1 MGQKCSATRRSR
13 APLPS
18 GCTICP
24 VGKPM
29 KSWLGNVVGSQ
40 LRQPHGALA
49 NLVGRIMNRS
59 NRSLYSRVIENLHPA
74 PQATVLEIGFGNGS
88 HFPEILRL
96 EPTLWL
102 LGVEV
107 SPEMHRVAS
116 KSHHADI
123 ASGRVKLLLDHAD
136 VPAGSVDI
144 ALAVNVIY
152 FWPNPEE
159 NLAEIRR
166 LLKPGG
172 RFVIGIR
179 PYETLVAMPFT
190 KTGFILRTESEWREQ
205 LRSAGFVL
213 EREETVPAA
222 PRELPGLVWTVVAPL

>member
-1 MGQKCSATRRSR
+1 MGQKCSATRRCEAR
-13 APLPS
+13 LPS
-18 GCTICP
+18 GCTNCP
-24 VGKPM
+24 VEKPM

-40 LRQPHGALA
+40 LRKPHGALA
-49 NLVGRIMNRS
+49 SLVGRIMNRS
-59 NRSLYSRVIENLHPA
+59 NRSLYARVIGNIHPA
-74 PQATVLEIGFGNGS
+74 PQAIVLEIGFGNGS

-96 EPTLWL
+96 EPTVRL

-123 ASGRVKLLLDHAD
+123 ANGRVKLLFDHAD
-136 VPAGSVDI
+136 VPASSVDI
-144 ALAVNVIY
+144 VLAVNVIY

-179 PYETLVAMPFT
+179 PYETLIAMPFT

-205 LRSAGFVL
+205 LRLAGFVL
-213 EREETVPAA
+213 EREEAVPAA
-222 PRELPGLVWTVVAPL
+222 AGELPGLVWTVVASL

>member
-1 MGQKCSATRRSR
+1 
-13 APLPS
+13 
-18 GCTICP
+18 
-24 VGKPM
+24 M
-29 KSWLGNVVGSQ
+29 KSWLGNIVGSQ

-59 NRSLYSRVIENLHPA
+59 NRSLYARVIESLHPA

-88 HFPEILRL
+88 HFPMILRL
-96 EPTLWL
+96 EPTLRL

-116 KSHHADI
+116 KTHHADI
-123 ASGRVKLLLDHAD
+123 TSGRVNLLLDHAELL
-136 VPAGSVDI
+136 AGSVDTV
-144 ALAVNVIY
+144 LAVNVIY

-159 NLAEIRR
+159 NLAEILR

-190 KTGFILRTESEWREQ
+190 KTRFILRTESEWREQ

-213 EREETVPAA
+213 EREEAVPAA
-222 PRELPGLVWTVVAPL
+222 AGELPGLVWVAIAPL

>member
-1 MGQKCSATRRSR
+1 MR
-13 APLPS
+13 
-18 GCTICP
+18 
-24 VGKPM
+24 
-29 KSWLGNVVGSQ
+29 SWLGNVVGSQ

-59 NRSLYSRVIENLHPA
+59 NRSLYAKVIENLHPT

-88 HFPEILRL
+88 HFPMILRL
-96 EPTLWL
+96 EPTLRL

-116 KSHHADI
+116 NAHHADI
-123 ASGRVKLLLDHAD
+123 TSGRVKLLFDCAAL
-136 VPAGSVDI
+136 PAGSVDI

-152 FWPNPEE
+152 FWPHPEE

-172 RFVIGIR
+172 RLVIGIR

-190 KTGFILRTESEWREQ
+190 KTGFILRTESEWRER
-205 LRSAGFVL
+205 LRLAGFVI
-213 EREETVPAA
+213 EREEVVPTA
-222 PRELPGLVWTVVAPL
+222 PRELPGLVWTAIASSEGEGQMPSVV